1 MKLNLILRVKNV
13 AMIVMK
19 LVSILVLRMVRNVI
33 FAVSIIILQ
42 DGALSVQVSS
52 QVLQRGAPTVA
63 GRGTSVSSAGR
74 SPVKTFAEDARAGR
88 ASSPKVLKINAVI
101 LQKIGRLE
109 IAIKF

>member
-19 LVSILVLRMVRNVI
+19 LVSILVLRMVRNI
-33 FAVSIIILQ
+33 
-42 DGALSVQVSS
+42 QVSS
-52 QVLQRGAPTVA
+52 HVLQRGAPTVA

-101 LQKIGRLE
+101 LRKIGRLE